1 MIRAD
6 WIALDW
12 GTTNLRVWAMAQD
25 GAVLDSARSGLGMD
39 RLAQDPRQFESTLLP
54 LIDQWLASGRKTDV
68 VACGMAGSRQGWAE
82 APYRPTPAPARA
94 ANAMT
99 PAPCQ
104 DPRLRV
110 HIAAGV
116 CQESPPDVMR
126 GEETAIAG
134 LLRFMPDFD
143 GTAILPGTHNKWA
156 RVGGGHILGFTS
168 FLTGELYGL
177 LTESSILRHSVA
189 LDGFDAEAFAQG
201 FADTVH
207 RPETAFTQLFAL
219 RAAHL
224 LHGPN
229 PVAAANRLSGC
240 LAGLEFAGAESYRNV
255 RDVVVIASGTVAEQ
269 YRIVLDHERIPFQI
283 LDPENCVLD
292 GLREARNA
300 LPHCGGEAKF
310 ET

>member
-12 GTTNLRVWAMAQD
+12 GTTNLRAWAMAQD
-25 GAVLDSARSGLGMD
+25 GTVLDSARSGYGMD
-39 RLAQDPRQFESTLLP
+39 RLAKDPRQFESTLLP
-54 LIDQWLASGRKTDV
+54 LVDPWLASGRETVV

-82 APYRPTPAPARA
+82 APYRPTPVPARA
-94 ANAMT
+94 ANALT
-99 PAPCQ
+99 PAPCR

-134 LLRFMPDFD
+134 LLGLMPDFD

-156 RVGGGHILGFTS
+156 RVGGGLILGFTS

-177 LTESSILRHSVA
+177 LTEASILRHSVS
-189 LDGFDAEAFAQG
+189 LDGFDADAFAQG

-219 RAAHL
+219 RAEHL
-224 LHGPN
+224 LRGSD
-229 PVAAANRLSGC
+229 PVATANRLSGC
-240 LAGLEFAGAESYRNV
+240 LAGLEFAGAGSYRNV
-255 RDVVVIASGTVAEQ
+255 KDTVVIANGTVAEQ
-269 YRIVLDHERIPFQI
+269 YRIVLDHAQIPFHVV
-283 LDPENCVLD
+283 DPEDCVLE
-292 GLREARNA
+292 GLRDARNA
-300 LPHCGGEAKF
+300 VLQSGGEAKF
-310 ET
+310 GT